1 MAEEAAGA
9 FIGWIVVGLVL
20 LFTIGPWVLSMI
32 ATFLYQPSQRKKLLA
47 REAAFAATGDT
58 LTTLKKPFGDKEIKE
73 FTMVTANVVMSPS
86 WVQMWIGSIITL
98 FGGEINV
105 FTKIVDWA
113 RREAKQ
119 RLREQVAEAGFD
131 AVINVRFETTV
142 MSRTRGGK
150 DRTSGVEILAYGTA
164 IKYQNQFTMD

>member
-1 MAEEAAGA
+1 LAEGEP
-9 FIGWIVVGLVL
+9 FIGLIIVGLVL

-86 WVQMWIGSIITL
+86 WVQMWIGSIITI

>member
-1 MAEEAAGA
+1 LAEGEPV
-9 FIGWIVVGLVL
+9 IGLIIVGLVL

-86 WVQMWIGSIITL
+86 WVQMWIGSIITI

>member
-1 MAEEAAGA
+1 LAEEAAGA

-86 WVQMWIGSIITL
+86 WVQMWIGSIITI

-164 IKYQNQFTMD
+164 IKY

>member
-1 MAEEAAGA
+1 MAEEEPV
-9 FIGWIVVGLVL
+9 IGLIIVAMVL
-20 LFTIGPWVLSMI
+20 LLTIGPWLISII
-32 ATFLYQPSQRKKLLA
+32 ATFVYQPGQKKKLLA
-47 REAAFAATGDT
+47 RETAFAAKGDT

-73 FTMVTANVVMSPS
+73 FSLVSANVVMSPS

-119 RLREQVAEAGFD
+119 RLREQVADAGYD
-131 AVINVRFETTV
+131 AEINVRFETTV

-164 IKYQNQFTMD
+164 IKY

>member
-1 MAEEAAGA
+1 
-9 FIGWIVVGLVL
+9 
-20 LFTIGPWVLSMI
+20 
-32 ATFLYQPSQRKKLLA
+32 
-47 REAAFAATGDT
+47 
-58 LTTLKKPFGDKEIKE
+58 
-73 FTMVTANVVMSPS
+73 MVTANVVMSPS
-86 WVQMWIGSIITL
+86 WVQMWIGSIITI

-164 IKYQNQFTMD
+164 IKY

>member
-1 MAEEAAGA
+1 LAEEEPV
-9 FIGWIVVGLVL
+9 IGLIIVAMVL
-20 LFTIGPWVLSMI
+20 LLTIGPWLISII
-32 ATFLYQPSQRKKLLA
+32 ATFVYQPGQKKKLLA
-47 REAAFAATGDT
+47 RETAFAAKGDT
-58 LTTLKKPFGDKEIKE
+58 LTTLKKPFGDREIKE
-73 FTMVTANVVMSPS
+73 FSMVSANVVMSPS

-119 RLREQVAEAGFD
+119 RLREQVAEAGYD
-131 AVINVRFETTV
+131 AVVNVRFETTV

-164 IKYQNQFTMD
+164 IKY

>member
-1 MAEEAAGA
+1 MAEGEP
-9 FIGWIVVGLVL
+9 FIGLIIVGMVL

-105 FTKIVDWA
+105 FTKIGDWA

-164 IKYQNQFTMD
+164 IKY

>member
-1 MAEEAAGA
+1 MAEQY
-9 FIGWIVVGLVL
+9 VGLMIFGIVL
-20 LFTIGPWVLSMI
+20 LITIVPWLISLI
-32 ATFLYQPSQRKKLLA
+32 ATFLYQPGKRKQLLA
-47 REAAFAATGDT
+47 RETEYAARGDT
-58 LTTLKKPFGDKEIKE
+58 LTTLKKPFGDKKIKE
-73 FTMVTANVVMSPS
+73 FSLVSANVVMSPS
-86 WVQMWIGSIITL
+86 WVQMWIGSIISI

-119 RLREQVAEAGFD
+119 RLREQVSEAGYD

-164 IKYQNQFTMD
+164 IKY

>member
-164 IKYQNQFTMD
+164 IKY

>member
-1 MAEEAAGA
+1 MAEGEPV
-9 FIGWIVVGLVL
+9 IGLVIVGMVL
-20 LFTIGPWVLSMI
+20 LLTVGPWLISII
-32 ATFLYQPSQRKKLLA
+32 ATFVYQPSKKKQLLA
-47 REAAFAATGDT
+47 REVAFAATGDT
-58 LTTLKKPFGDKEIKE
+58 LTTLKKPFGDKPIKE
-73 FTMVTANVVMSPS
+73 FSMVSANVVMSPS
-86 WVQMWIGSIITL
+86 WVQMWIGSIITI

-164 IKYQNQFTMD
+164 IKY

>member
-1 MAEEAAGA
+1 MAEGEP
-9 FIGWIVVGLVL
+9 FIGLIIVGLVL
-20 LFTIGPWVLSMI
+20 LFTIGPWVLSLI

-58 LTTLKKPFGDKEIKE
+58 LTTLKKPFGDNEIKE

-86 WVQMWIGSIITL
+86 WVQMWIGSIITI

-164 IKYQNQFTMD
+164 IKY

>member
-1 MAEEAAGA
+1 MAEEEPV
-9 FIGWIVVGLVL
+9 IGLIIVAMVL
-20 LFTIGPWVLSMI
+20 LLTIGPWLISII
-32 ATFLYQPSQRKKLLA
+32 ATFVYQPGQKKKLLA
-47 REAAFAATGDT
+47 RETAFAAKGDT
-58 LTTLKKPFGDKEIKE
+58 LTTLKKPFGDREIKE
-73 FTMVTANVVMSPS
+73 FSMVSANVVMSPS

-119 RLREQVAEAGFD
+119 RLREQVAEAGYD
-131 AVINVRFETTV
+131 AVVNVRFETTV

-164 IKYQNQFTMD
+164 IKY

>member
-1 MAEEAAGA
+1 MAEGEP
-9 FIGWIVVGLVL
+9 FIGLIIVGMVL

-73 FTMVTANVVMSPS
+73 FSMVTANVVMSPS
-86 WVQMWIGSIITL
+86 WVQMWIGSIITI

-164 IKYQNQFTMD
+164 IKY

>member
-1 MAEEAAGA
+1 MAEGEPV
-9 FIGWIVVGLVL
+9 IGLIIVGLVL

-86 WVQMWIGSIITL
+86 WVQMWIGSIITI

>member
-1 MAEEAAGA
+1 LAEEEPV
-9 FIGWIVVGLVL
+9 IGLIIVAMVL
-20 LFTIGPWVLSMI
+20 LLTIGPWLISII
-32 ATFLYQPSQRKKLLA
+32 ATFVYQPGQKKKLLA
-47 REAAFAATGDT
+47 RETAFAAKGDT

-73 FTMVTANVVMSPS
+73 FSLVSANVVMSPS

-119 RLREQVAEAGFD
+119 RLREQVAAAGYD

-164 IKYQNQFTMD
+164 IKY

>member
-1 MAEEAAGA
+1 MSDAGPA
-9 FIGWIVVGLVL
+9 IGLLIFGLVL
-20 LFTIGPWVLSMI
+20 LFTVGPWLISII
-32 ATFLYQPSQRKKLLA
+32 ATFVYQPRKKKQLLA

-58 LTTLKKPFGDKEIKE
+58 LTTLKKPFGDKEIKA
-73 FTMVTANVVMSPS
+73 FSLVSANVVMSPS
-86 WVQMWIGSIITL
+86 WVQMWIGSIITI

-119 RLREQVAEAGFD
+119 RLREQVAAAGYD

-164 IKYQNQFTMD
+164 IKYQKQFTMD

>member
-1 MAEEAAGA
+1 MAEGEP
-9 FIGWIVVGLVL
+9 FIGLIIVGLVL

-86 WVQMWIGSIITL
+86 WVQMWIGSIITI

>member
-9 FIGWIVVGLVL
+9 FIGLIIVGMVL

-86 WVQMWIGSIITL
+86 WVQMWIGSIITI

-164 IKYQNQFTMD
+164 IKY

>member
-1 MAEEAAGA
+1 MAEEAVGA

-73 FTMVTANVVMSPS
+73 FSMVTANVVMSPS

-164 IKYQNQFTMD
+164 IKY

>member
-1 MAEEAAGA
+1 MAEGEP
-9 FIGWIVVGLVL
+9 FIGLIIVGLVL
-20 LFTIGPWVLSMI
+20 LFTIGPWVLSLI

-86 WVQMWIGSIITL
+86 WVQMWIGSIITI

-164 IKYQNQFTMD
+164 IKY

>member
-1 MAEEAAGA
+1 MAEGEPV
-9 FIGWIVVGLVL
+9 IGLIIVGLVL

-86 WVQMWIGSIITL
+86 WVQMWIGSIITI

-164 IKYQNQFTMD
+164 IKY

>member
-1 MAEEAAGA
+1 MAEGEP
-9 FIGWIVVGLVL
+9 FIGLIIVGMVL

-73 FTMVTANVVMSPS
+73 FSMVTANVVMSPS

-164 IKYQNQFTMD
+164 IKY

>member
-1 MAEEAAGA
+1 MAEGEPV
-9 FIGWIVVGLVL
+9 IGLVIVGMVL
-20 LFTIGPWVLSMI
+20 LLTVGPWIISII
-32 ATFLYQPSQRKKLLA
+32 ATFVYQPGKKKQLLA
-47 REAAFAATGDT
+47 RETAFAATGDT
-58 LTTLKKPFGDKEIKE
+58 LTTLKKPFGDKPIKE
-73 FTMVTANVVMSPS
+73 FSLVSANVVMSPS
-86 WVQMWIGSIITL
+86 WVQMWIGSIITI

-164 IKYQNQFTMD
+164 IKYEKQFTMD

>member
-1 MAEEAAGA
+1 MAEGEP
-9 FIGWIVVGLVL
+9 FIGLIIVGLVL

-164 IKYQNQFTMD
+164 IKY

>member
-1 MAEEAAGA
+1 MAEGEPV
-9 FIGWIVVGLVL
+9 IGLIIVGLVL

>member
-1 MAEEAAGA
+1 MAEGEP
-9 FIGWIVVGLVL
+9 FIGLIIVGMVL

-86 WVQMWIGSIITL
+86 WVQMWIGSIITI

-164 IKYQNQFTMD
+164 IKY

>member
-1 MAEEAAGA
+1 MKLQIKEIL
-9 FIGWIVVGLVL
+9 FGLLL
-20 LFTIGPWVLSMI
+20 LFLLLYVFLLSYQSNVEFDDQNRDSMI
-32 ATFLYQPSQRKKLLA
+32 PASPPKITSMDL
-47 REAAFAATGDT
+47 EV
-58 LTTLKKPFGDKEIKE
+58 IK
-73 FTMVTANVVMSPS
+73 
-86 WVQMWIGSIITL
+86 
-98 FGGEINV
+98 GEINV

-119 RLREQVAEAGFD
+119 RLREQVAEAGYD

-164 IKYQNQFTMD
+164 IKY